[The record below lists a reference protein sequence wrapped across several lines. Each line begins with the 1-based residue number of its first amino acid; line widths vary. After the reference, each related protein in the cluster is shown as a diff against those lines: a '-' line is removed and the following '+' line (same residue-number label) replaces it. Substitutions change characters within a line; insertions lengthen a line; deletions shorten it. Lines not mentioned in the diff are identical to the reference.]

1 MFAYLYIKYN
11 KQKIMEYTAED
22 YDVLY
27 GLDDVQYDVVSLDL
41 YQLVN

>member
-1 MFAYLYIKYN
+1 MFAYLYIKYR

-27 GLDDVQYDVVSLDL
+27 GLDDIQYEVVSLDL
-41 YQLVN
+41 IQYIN

>member
-1 MFAYLYIKYN
+1 
-11 KQKIMEYTAED
+11 MEYTAED